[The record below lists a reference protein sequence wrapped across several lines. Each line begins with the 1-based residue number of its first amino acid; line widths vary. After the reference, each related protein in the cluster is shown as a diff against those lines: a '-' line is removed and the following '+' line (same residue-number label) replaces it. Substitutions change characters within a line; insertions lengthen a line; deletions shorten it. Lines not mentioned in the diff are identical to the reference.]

1 MANKTL
7 PTINKPNNDKTDG
20 KNDQKTA
27 STTNLGT
34 SAGFFDVGD
43 VERNVYGNQN
53 FKQNKNFS
61 SEAFSLNWDQW
72 YLYRYGQPRNPDK
85 KCDSAARRSGNRPTP
100 SPAWAIETPTL
111 KEKDGKKESQNVSPI
126 RWWMRIDQVSFC
138 FWKRKRNILLFF
150 KNKTYQL
157 VLAPPVALW
166 VSLGHF
172 VLGPAS
178 HKIVNLTNE
187 KTNKQNR

>member
-1 MANKTL
+1 MFKHFYDAIYPWRNIWQPKQNGNRNFQIATKHILWQTTL
-7 PTINKPNNDKTDG
+7 TTINKPNNDKTVG

-43 VERNVYGNQN
+43 IERNVYGNQN
-53 FKQNKNFS
+53 FKQNKKFS
-61 SEAFSLNWDQW
+61 SETFSLNWDQW

-111 KEKDGKKESQNVSPI
+111 KEKDGKKESKNVSPI
-126 RWWMRIDQVSFC
+126 QWWMRIDQVSFC
-138 FWKRKRNILLFF
+138 FFKRKIR
-150 KNKTYQL
+150 
-157 VLAPPVALW
+157 
-166 VSLGHF
+166 
-172 VLGPAS
+172 
-178 HKIVNLTNE
+178 
-187 KTNKQNR
+187 